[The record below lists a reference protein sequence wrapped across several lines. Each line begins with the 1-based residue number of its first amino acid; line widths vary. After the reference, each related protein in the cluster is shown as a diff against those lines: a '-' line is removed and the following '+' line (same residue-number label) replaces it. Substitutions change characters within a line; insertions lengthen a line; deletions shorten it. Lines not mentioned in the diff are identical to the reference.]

1 MALEYMEIE
10 LYSINI
16 TSISFNFKVIGYTL
30 LGYTLFWIC
39 SILFQVSQE
48 HCKAKI
54 HNLIN
59 NK

>member
-1 MALEYMEIE
+1 MALEYMEVE

-30 LGYTLFWIC
+30 FWIC

-48 HCKAKI
+48 HCKVKI

>member
-30 LGYTLFWIC
+30 FWIF
-39 SILFQVSQE
+39 SILFQFSQNMQSIE
-48 HCKAKI
+48 RTKYAI
-54 HNLIN
+54 DLS
-59 NK
+59 